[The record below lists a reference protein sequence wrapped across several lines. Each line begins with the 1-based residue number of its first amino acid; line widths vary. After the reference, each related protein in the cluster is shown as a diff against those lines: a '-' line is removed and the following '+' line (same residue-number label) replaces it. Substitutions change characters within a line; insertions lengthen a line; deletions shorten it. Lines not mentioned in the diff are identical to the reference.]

1 MSKKKSVKRSTPAS
15 LKREVDQ
22 LDKELATLLQQRA
35 DLIKA
40 ATQLEAE
47 GTAVDCLVDDDQRIE
62 QLAEKSRGSLPP
74 DELRTI
80 FREIFSGCRTVAA
93 RLKVAF
99 LGPEYSYSH
108 QAAIERF
115 GQSAELVPVATIPAV
130 FEEVSRGTC
139 QFGLVPV
146 ENSSDGR
153 VTDTLDMFA
162 RQPLKICGEV
172 QLRIH
177 HCLLSKCDRSAIREV
192 YSKPQALSQCRNWLA
207 KHLPQARVCE
217 ITSTAAAAQ
226 LATQQEGVAA
236 IASRAAGVN
245 YGLNFAAEN
254 IEDNPRNVTRF
265 AVIGNESGKKTG
277 DDKTAMMF
285 QTEHKPGALADAMN
299 IFKRN
304 RLNLTWIESFPVS
317 GGDQEYL
324 FFVEME
330 GHESEMKIRRAI
342 ASLEKK
348 TIRFEVLGSFRK
360 MTPTD

>member
-1 MSKKKSVKRSTPAS
+1 MSKKKSVKRPTPTA
-15 LKREVDQ
+15 LQREVDQ
-22 LDKELATLLQQRA
+22 LDRELAALIQQRA
-35 DLIKA
+35 DLIQVATELKA
-40 ATQLEAE
+40 AGNT
-47 GTAVDCLVDDDQRIE
+47 VDGLIDDDQRIE
-62 QLAEKSRGSLPP
+62 SLAQKSRGALPP
-74 DELRTI
+74 QEIRSI
-80 FREIFSGCRTVAA
+80 FREIFSGCRNVAA

-115 GQSAELVPVATIPAV
+115 GQSAELVPVATIAAV
-130 FEEVSRGTC
+130 FEEISRGTC

-162 RQPLKICGEV
+162 KQPLKICGEV

-177 HCLLSKCDRSAIREV
+177 HCLLAKCDRAAIREV

-226 LATQQEGVAA
+226 LATQQAGVAA

-330 GHESEMKIRRAI
+330 GHESELKIRRTI
-342 ASLEKK
+342 AALEKK

>member
-1 MSKKKSVKRSTPAS
+1 MSKKKSAKRPTPTS
-15 LKREVDQ
+15 LKRDVDQ
-22 LDKELATLLQQRA
+22 IDKELAILLQQRA
-35 DLIKA
+35 ELIKSVNELDA
-40 ATQLEAE
+40 AENT
-47 GTAVDCLVDDDQRIE
+47 VDGLVDDDQRIE
-62 QLAEKSRGSLPP
+62 TLAAKSRGVLPP

-80 FREIFSGCRTVAA
+80 FREIFSGCRTVAS

-115 GQSAELVPVATIPAV
+115 GQSAELVPVATIAAV

-177 HCLLSKCDRSAIREV
+177 HCLLAKCERSKIREV
-192 YSKPQALSQCRNWLA
+192 HSKPQAISQCRNWLA

-226 LATQQEGVAA
+226 LASQQDGVAA

-277 DDKTAMMF
+277 DDKTAIMF

-324 FFVEME
+324 FFVEVE

-342 ASLEKK
+342 AALEKK

>member
-1 MSKKKSVKRSTPAS
+1 MSKKKSAKRPTPTS
-15 LKREVDQ
+15 LKRDVDQ
-22 LDKELATLLQQRA
+22 IDKELAILLQQRA
-35 DLIKA
+35 ELIKA
-40 ATQLEAE
+40 ATELEAADN
-47 GTAVDCLVDDDQRIE
+47 TVDGLIDDDQRIE
-62 QLAEKSRGSLPP
+62 ALADKSRGVLPA
-74 DELRTI
+74 DEIRTI

-115 GQSAELVPVATIPAV
+115 GQSAELVPVATIAAV

-177 HCLLSKCDRSAIREV
+177 HCLLAKCERSKIREV
-192 YSKPQALSQCRNWLA
+192 HSKPQAISQCRNWLA

-226 LATQQEGVAA
+226 LASQQEGVAA

-277 DDKTAMMF
+277 DDKTAIMF

-324 FFVEME
+324 FFVEVE
-330 GHESEMKIRRAI
+330 GHESDMKIRRAI
-342 ASLEKK
+342 AALEKK